1 MKINSANLSRTARGV
16 ISVATLAAI
25 LGACAGKPQPLA
37 HVSAALV
44 QPNIEARAK
53 PVLTQD
59 RLRFKDLNANSRL
72 DPYEDWRLSSRDRA
86 RDLVGRMTLG
96 EKAGAMLI
104 ATNNPE
110 CDGTLGQ
117 AGREL
122 VTGEEM
128 SRFVLRST
136 ATDQPTD
143 CSVKLTGF
151 ALRGGYDQTP
161 LQLATFTNAVQ
172 EVREASRLGI
182 PALFK
187 DNARNHIET
196 NPAFGIGQGA
206 GVFSEFPK
214 EAGLASAALGAGA
227 PPIAD
232 RGAPPDNLRADMGV
246 IRRFTQVMGQEW
258 RAIGLRGMYGYMAD
272 LGTEP
277 RWSRF
282 HETFSE
288 DADLVGDIAATLV
301 EGLQGAKGEDGLALS
316 AATNVSMTLKHFPG
330 GGPQQLGLD
339 AHYTFG
345 KYQFYSDPSGRYG
358 FDYHL
363 RPFERAI
370 AAGVGSIM
378 PYYGVPDG
386 ASHDGLVFE
395 KVGMAFSKAIVTD
408 LLREELGFAGSV
420 NSDSGIIEQ
429 RGWGLEDFRTNPVTG
444 KPYTI
449 ADRTA
454 LAIRAGTDVLSEFRD
469 KETIVSLVESGQL
482 NEADDVDPAVERLL
496 IEQFALGLF
505 EDPYVDAEAASA
517 LIGTAASREQGL
529 DIQRRSLVLLQNSLV
544 DGRPVLPLQAG
555 ASLYT
560 MGFPAKELARRGYRA
575 IDGNYDP
582 AKGQTRPTVPE
593 GTEFAVLNVFIN
605 NVGARD
611 YMSAD
616 PSTGGRPIEADTQL
630 NNPKTGQRQG
640 SWGEQDPCT
649 FDQGDQVPACV
660 DDRLVFGGAFPWE
673 AGALSFS
680 TMQDAK
686 SWSMYP
692 SLADIKGV
700 VAELGDARRVV
711 LNIYFRQPYVLDEE
725 SGLREVGAIVA
736 NFGASEIALVDVLSG
751 RHAPAGRLPFA
762 LPSSLGAVRSQHPDA
777 PGYSEVAEGE
787 LFPYGFGLTYLPE
800 DRVPTREK

>member
-1 MKINSANLSRTARGV
+1 MKIASANLTRMAQAALSMTTLAGLLGGCAGTPLPLAQAPASVPQPEIGSRT
-16 ISVATLAAI
+16 
-25 LGACAGKPQPLA
+25 
-37 HVSAALV
+37 
-44 QPNIEARAK
+44 K
-53 PVLTQD
+53 PVLTLD
-59 RLRFKDLNANSRL
+59 GRRFKDLNANSRL
-72 DPYEDWRLSSRDRA
+72 DPYEDWRLSSRERA
-86 RDLVGRMTLG
+86 RDLVSRMTLG

-117 AGREL
+117 AGRAL
-122 VTGEEM
+122 ITGEEM
-128 SRFVLRST
+128 SRFILRST
-136 ATDQPTD
+136 ATGQPAD

-161 LQLATFTNAVQ
+161 FQLANFTNAVQ
-172 EVREASRLGI
+172 ELREASRLGI

-187 DNARNHIET
+187 DNARNHVET

-227 PPIAD
+227 PPRAD
-232 RGAPPDNLRADMGV
+232 DGTPPDNLHADMAI
-246 IRRFTQVMGQEW
+246 IRRFAQVMGQEW

-288 DADLVGDIAATLV
+288 DADLVGDIAATLI
-301 EGLQGAKGEDGLALS
+301 EELQGPKGADGLALS
-316 AATNVSMTLKHFPG
+316 PSTNVSMTLKHFPG

-378 PYYGVPDG
+378 PYYGVPEG
-386 ASHDGLVFE
+386 AKHGDLRLES
-395 KVGMAFSKAIVTD
+395 VGMAFSEAILTD
-408 LLREELGFAGSV
+408 LLREELGFAGNV

-429 RGWGLEDFRTNPVTG
+429 RGWGLEDFRTNPESG
-444 KPYTI
+444 EPYTI

-454 LAIRAGTDVLSEFRD
+454 LAIRAGTDLLSEFRD
-469 KETIVSLVESGQL
+469 KETIVALVESGRL
-482 NEADDVDPAVERLL
+482 TEAEDIDPAVERLL
-496 IEQFALGLF
+496 AEQFALGLF
-505 EDPYVDAEAASA
+505 ENPYVDAQAAPA
-517 LIGTAASREQGL
+517 LIGTAVNRQQGL
-529 DIQRRSLVLLQNSLV
+529 DIQRGSLVLLQNGMV
-544 DGRPVLPLQAG
+544 DGRPVLPLRSG
-555 ASLYT
+555 ASIYT
-560 MGFPAKELARRGYRA
+560 MGFPAGEFTERGYRA
-575 IDGNYDP
+575 TDGNYDP
-582 AKGQTRPTVPE
+582 AKGEKRPAVPE
-593 GTEFAVLNVFIN
+593 GTEVAVLNIFIN
-605 NVGARD
+605 NSGART
-611 YMSAD
+611 YASAD
-616 PSTGGRPIEADTQL
+616 PGTGGRLIEDDVRLL
-630 NNPKTGQRQG
+630 NPRTGERQR

-649 FDQGDQVPACV
+649 FAQGDQVPACV

-673 AGALSFS
+673 AGTLSLS
-680 TMQDAK
+680 AMEDAK

-692 SLADIKGV
+692 SLADIKEV
-700 VAELGDARRVV
+700 IAELGDPRRVV
-711 LNIYFRQPYVLDEE
+711 LNIYFRQPYVIDQE
-725 SGLREVGAIVA
+725 SGLRQAGAIMA
-736 NFGASEIALVDVLSG
+736 NFGASDAAQIDVLTG

-762 LPSSLGAVRSQHPDA
+762 LPSSLEAVRNQHPDA
-777 PGYSEVAEGE
+777 PGYPDVSGGE
-787 LFPYGFGLTYLPE
+787 LFPFGFGLTYRTDE
-800 DRVPTREK
+800 